1 MRTSKHNSTEQYQS
15 APTLQTP
22 KPPPT
27 PEQIRQRARA
37 IYAARGGMDGMA
49 LNDWLKAE
57 QELKRE
63 LESEHRDTHKQFG
76 RVDFLRQRSLR

>member
-37 IYAARGGMDGMA
+37 IYAARGGVEGMM
-49 LNDWLKAE
+49 LNDWFNAE
-57 QELKRE
+57 EELNRE
-63 LESEHRDTHKQFG
+63 LEGEHRDTHKQQTKKTSF
-76 RVDFLRQRSLR
+76 Q